1 MGVPAVA
8 YSDRFRKGRPRMC
21 FTHSFWQ
28 LTISGLSDG
37 FLYALIALGYT
48 LVYGVLQLINFAH
61 SEVFMS
67 GGFGGLFA
75 IQAVVGSKTPHGVA
89 SVMFVLLGVVVG
101 AIVGGAVAFVLERVA
116 YRPLR
121 RRHAPKL
128 AFLISAI
135 GASLFLVNITGKEFG
150 RLAIPMPNLYTN
162 GTVFTVFGAQV
173 QTNYVVIAIAAA
185 LMLVFLDRLV
195 AKTRLGQGIRAV
207 AQDADTASL
216 MGVNIDRVISQT
228 FVIGGLLGG
237 AAGFLFGLVFNV
249 QYNMGFTPGVKAFT
263 AAVLGGIGNIRG
275 AVLGGLLLGVV
286 ENLGV
291 SCVQSAWR
299 DVIAFGILVL
309 VLLFRPTGLLGER
322 LGRSA

>member
-1 MGVPAVA
+1 
-8 YSDRFRKGRPRMC
+8 MC
-21 FTHSFWQ
+21 FTHSFWS
-28 LTISGLSDG
+28 LFIGGLSNG
-37 FLYALIALGYT
+37 FLYALMALGYT

-67 GGFGGLFA
+67 GGFAGLF
-75 IQAVVGSKTPHGVA
+75 ILQKLVTGTTVPSGFESVV
-89 SVMFVLLGVVVG
+89 LVVVG
-101 AIVGGAVAFVLERVA
+101 IVGGALAGGLVAFVLERVA

-128 AFLISAI
+128 AYLISAI
-135 GASLFLVNITGKEFG
+135 GASYFLYSMAEKEFG
-150 RLAIPMPNLYTN
+150 LTSQPVPELYTPGN
-162 GTVFTVFGAQV
+162 VFTVFGAGV
-173 QTNYVVIAIAAA
+173 QTYYIVIAVSAIV
-185 LMLVFLDRLV
+185 MLVFLDRLV
-195 AKTRLGQGIRAV
+195 ARTRLGQGIRAV

-237 AAGFLFGLVFNV
+237 AAGFLFGMGSGVV
-249 QYNMGFTPGVKAFT
+249 YTMGFTPGLKAFT

-286 ENLGV
+286 ESLSV
-291 SCVQSAWR
+291 SCINTDWI
-299 DVIAFGILVL
+299 DVTAFAILVL
-309 VLLFRPTGLLGER
+309 VLLLRPTGLLGER

>member
-1 MGVPAVA
+1 
-8 YSDRFRKGRPRMC
+8 MC
-21 FTHSFWQ
+21 FTHDFWS
-28 LTISGLSDG
+28 LLVGGLSNG

-67 GGFGGLFA
+67 GGFASLFVLE
-75 IQAVVGSKTPHGVA
+75 AVVGKGTPSGVE
-89 SVMFVLLGVVVG
+89 SVFLVLLGLVSAAVVG
-101 AIVGGAVAFVLERVA
+101 GVVAYFLERTA

-121 RRHAPKL
+121 RRGAPKL
-128 AFLISAI
+128 AYLISAI
-135 GASLFLVNITGKEFG
+135 GASFFLFNIAGKEFG
-150 RLAIPMPNLYTN
+150 RDSVSIPNLFTQ
-162 GTVFTVFGAQV
+162 TPSKPVFRVFGAPV
-173 QTNYVVIAIAAA
+173 PLYYVVIAVAAIV
-185 LMLVFLDRLV
+185 MLIFLDRLV

-216 MGVNIDRVISQT
+216 MGVDIDRVISQT

-237 AAGFLFGLVFNV
+237 AAGFLFGLGSGVV
-249 QYNMGFTPGVKAFT
+249 YTMGFTPGLKAFT

-275 AVLGGLLLGVV
+275 AMLGGLLLGVV
-286 ENLGV
+286 ENLSV
-291 SCVQSAWR
+291 SCVDETWI